1 MNTYEIEYNGNL
13 RTKAKH
19 MASGEVIY
27 TDAPKDNH
35 GLGETFSPTDM
46 VCSALASC
54 MLTIMAIA
62 VEKNGVNIIGTKVI
76 VKKTM
81 TSNPRMIAQIDTA
94 IYFPKN
100 YDEKTKLILE
110 RSAFNCPVHKSLSDK
125 MIKNISFSYNQ
136 LD

>member
-1 MNTYEIEYNGNL
+1 
-13 RTKAKH
+13 
-19 MASGEVIY
+19 
-27 TDAPKDNH
+27 
-35 GLGETFSPTDM
+35 
-46 VCSALASC
+46 
-54 MLTIMAIA
+54 
-62 VEKNGVNIIGTKVI
+62 
-76 VKKTM
+76 
-81 TSNPRMIAQIDTA
+81 MIAQIDTA